1 MLDQVTADVRGD
13 AVAPLRTGRELER
26 DTGELRGHVV
36 QGAIARDLGAPVH
49 GVHRVRVHETVGQP
63 GSVGKQVLDGHRRGR
78 LFGDEPFVVAPI
90 EYLELGPRL
99 DVFGHRVVEL
109 EAPFLVEHHERRTR
123 NRLGHRIEAQHG
135 VALHPPA
142 AFYVRKSAL
151 VEERFLTTARYQAH
165 CARVLALVHVAV
177 DMRRDA
183 PQPVRRKAVGHPSF
197 VPQPA
202 PPSLG
207 AAYPTRAWHGDVDH
221 RRAAPP

>member
-1 MLDQVTADVRGD
+1 M
-13 AVAPLRTGRELER
+13 
-26 DTGELRGHVV
+26 
-36 QGAIARDLGAPVH
+36 
-49 GVHRVRVHETVGQP
+49 RVHETVGQP
-63 GSVGKQVLDGHRRGR
+63 GSVGKQVLDGHRRDR

-123 NRLGHRIEAQHG
+123 NRLGHRIKTEHG

-142 AFYVRKSAL
+142 AVHVRKSGL

-183 PQPVRRKAVGHPSF
+183 PQPVRRKAVGHPSLS
-197 VPQPA
+197 
-202 PPSLG
+202 PSLLIQALG
-207 AAYPTRAWHGDVDH
+207 QHTRLASSMVTLTTAGQRPPERATLLENTGCTRRVWGLWESPFRGLSARKGDISTL
-221 RRAAPP
+221 R